1 MDSNK
6 QNNCKYCTG
15 NIDYIE
21 QNYFWKIY
29 YYFFPKIETT
39 CYYHTTL
46 DPPLELSHPPC
57 ILGGEVA
64 APCILAPEDA
74 APGTVYL
81 KYNDNGSYYYEY
93 KKFDDLNLLN

>member
-46 DPPLELSHPPC
+46 DPPLELSHPP
-57 ILGGEVA
+57 
-64 APCILAPEDA
+64 
-74 APGTVYL
+74 GTVYL

-93 KKFDDLNLLN
+93 KKFDDLNV